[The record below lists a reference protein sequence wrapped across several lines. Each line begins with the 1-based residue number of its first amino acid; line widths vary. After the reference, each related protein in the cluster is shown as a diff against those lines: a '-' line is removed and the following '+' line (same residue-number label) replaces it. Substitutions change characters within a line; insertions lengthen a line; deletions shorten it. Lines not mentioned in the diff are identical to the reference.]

1 VRRKKMRTFKV
12 VFILYLILFL
22 TSQVLGY
29 KIRIGLLPIVESLPV
44 HIAKEKGYFPSEF
57 EVEIVPVGS
66 AAERDQLLA
75 SGKIDIVINDLLS
88 VALFNSQRIQLYVI
102 GTSAK
107 AVKGSP
113 MFFVLSS
120 PKSGIWKLEQLKRI
134 PIATSENTL
143 PHYVT
148 EKILEVNG
156 FKPSEI
162 AFIPIPRIPERMS
175 ALVSA
180 KVKAAVLPDP
190 LAFLA
195 LKEGCNLIIEDSQYD
210 YSLDVF
216 SARKEFLER
225 HPQAVSGFLS
235 AIYKAVNEIYTNR
248 DWAKEMLIEKK
259 LLPPSLK
266 ESYRVPDYLLRSF
279 SLPSPHQWQEVLE
292 WLKKRQL
299 LKDSI
304 PYEKVFYRSKGS

>member
-1 VRRKKMRTFKV
+1 MKILKN
-12 VFILYLILFL
+12 VFLLLLIILS
-22 TSQVLGY
+22 TSQALGL
-29 KIRIGLLPIVESLPV
+29 KVKVGLLPIVESLPV
-44 HIAKEKGYFPSEF
+44 YVAKEKGYFPSEF
-57 EVEIVPVGS
+57 EVKIIPVGS

-75 SGKIDIVINDLLS
+75 SGELDIVINDPIA
-88 VALFNSQRIQLYVI
+88 VALFNSERIQLYVI
-102 GTSAK
+102 STSAK
-107 AVKGSP
+107 AIKGSP
-113 MFFVLSS
+113 MFYLLSS
-120 PKSGIWKLEQLKRI
+120 PKSSISKLEQLKNI
-134 PIATSENTL
+134 PIAISENTL

-148 EKILEVNG
+148 EKILETNG

-162 AFIPIPRIPERMS
+162 SFIPIPRIPDRMS
-175 ALVSA
+175 ALVSD

-195 LKEGCNLIIEDSQYD
+195 LKEGCNLVLEDSQYD
-210 YSLDVF
+210 YSVSVF
-216 SARKEFLER
+216 SMRREFLER
-225 HPQAVSGFLS
+225 YPQVASGFLS

-248 DWAKEMLIEKK
+248 EWAKEMLIEKK

-266 ESYRVPDYLLRSF
+266 DSYKVPDYLSRSF

-292 WLKKRQL
+292 WLKKRGL

>member
-1 VRRKKMRTFKV
+1 MRILKLV
-12 VFILYLILFL
+12 LMVFSIFFL

-29 KIRIGLLPIVESLPV
+29 KVRIGLLPILESLTV

-75 SGKIDIVINDLLS
+75 SGEIDIVINDLLA
-88 VALFNSQRIQLYVI
+88 VALFNSKRIQLYVI

-113 MFFVLSS
+113 MFFLLSS
-120 PKSGIWKLEQLKRI
+120 PKSGISKLEQVKGI
-134 PIATSENTL
+134 PIAVSENTL
-143 PHYVT
+143 PHYVI
-148 EKILEVNG
+148 EKILESNG

-162 AFIPIPRIPERMS
+162 SFLPIPRIPDRMS
-175 ALVSA
+175 ALISDR
-180 KVKAAVLPDP
+180 VKAAVLPDP

-195 LKEGCNLIIEDSQYD
+195 LKEGCNLILEDSQYD
-210 YSLDVF
+210 YSIDVF
-216 SARKEFLER
+216 SARKEFLDR
-225 HPQAVSGFLS
+225 YPQVVSGFLS

-248 DWAKEMLIEKK
+248 EWAKEMLVERK

-266 ESYRVPDYLLRSF
+266 ESYGIPDYLSRSF
-279 SLPSPHQWQEVLE
+279 SLPSPSQWQEVLK

-299 LKDSI
+299 LEDDI